1 LTRIVMRH
9 ECEKAKEANK
19 NNESNDLVIN
29 WNGLL
34 RDLSCSVLTRFRVL
48 YNISVLS
55 ETFIHLLV
63 IMELRCSDDD
73 SLLISQSV
81 IEKFL
86 KRLMEQV
93 RQRPDIDNLDFT
105 DYEKT
110 VFEGIFSLFIGHYK
124 KRVHDDAPWFLPS
137 RENLSS
143 IQNIFE

>member
-1 LTRIVMRH
+1 PSLVEEYHQLSRIVMRH

-34 RDLSCSVLTRFRVL
+34 RDLSYSVLTQFRVL

-55 ETFIHLLV
+55 KTFIHLLV
-63 IMELRCSDDD
+63 IMEIRCSEHD

-81 IEKFL
+81 IQNFW

-105 DYEKT
+105 DYE
-110 VFEGIFSLFIGHYK
+110 
-124 KRVHDDAPWFLPS
+124 
-137 RENLSS
+137 
-143 IQNIFE
+143 